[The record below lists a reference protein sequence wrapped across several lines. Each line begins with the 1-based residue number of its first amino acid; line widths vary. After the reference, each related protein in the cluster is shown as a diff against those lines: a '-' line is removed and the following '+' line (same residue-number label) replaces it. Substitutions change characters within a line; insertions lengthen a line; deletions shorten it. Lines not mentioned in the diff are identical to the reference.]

1 MKNRAAFQFGALIV
15 FLLAASTA
23 FGAEEQY
30 WMLLEKGKRLFREGL
45 YGDAMIQFEDAI
57 RSRRSLFEGAER
69 SFIDALSMPDVRNLG
84 DDLAA
89 IEAHIEARRLLAA
102 GGALATLYSIVER
115 ESLSNSAQRALS
127 RFKDLKAYPE
137 AEYWLGEVYRI
148 EGETAIA
155 LAQYQKALDARS
167 QMEIPEE
174 ARIVRSRMAML
185 HAQRREYNAMESQLL
200 AILSEDPLW
209 SDQRRGFVRDAM
221 IRNLVSDGVDRFL
234 VLYRHENTATYEA
247 QRDLGVYYYQTGRHD
262 RASSHLLFAFLMAA
276 TSVIEEVGSES
287 HEYVFT
293 SFSAT
298 LKAAYA
304 LEPVR
309 EHLKTAEFPKVLYY
323 LAASLYA
330 NGRRPAATE
339 LWRLAS
345 TYPDSGEWGRRS
357 ARQLAAPFIE
367 PSTETP

>member
-1 MKNRAAFQFGALIV
+1 VKNRAAFQFGALIV

-247 QRDLGVYYYQTGRHD
+247 QRDLGVYYYLTGRHD
-262 RASSHLLFAFLMAA
+262 RGFLP
-276 TSVIEEVGSES
+276 S
-287 HEYVFT
+287 
-293 SFSAT
+293 
-298 LKAAYA
+298 
-304 LEPVR
+304 PVR
-309 EHLKTAEFPKVLYY
+309 FPHGRNVGDRRSRLGEPRIRFHVIFRNAQSGICPGTCEGAPENGGISKGPVL
-323 LAASLYA
+323 SC
-330 NGRRPAATE
+330 RISVRERPSTSRDG